1 MGKRKSIKLLTVC
14 GSGIVTSS
22 MLANK
27 LADMFEEEGYEV
39 TAMEANPSELSTYTE
54 REKYDLVAYASPI
67 NEEDLNGT
75 PALPAIGLITGLGDE
90 EFLEQ
95 ALEIFKAAG
104 K

>member
-27 LADMFEEEGYEV
+27 LTDMFEEEGYEV
-39 TAMEANPSELSTYTE
+39 TAMEANPSELATYVS

-67 NEEDLNGT
+67 NESDLNGT
-75 PALPAIGLITGLGDE
+75 PALPAIGLITGLGED

-95 ALEIFKAAG
+95 ALEILKAAG

>member
-1 MGKRKSIKLLTVC
+1 MGKSKSIKLLTVC

-27 LADMFEEEGYEV
+27 LTEMFEDEGYDV
-39 TAMEANPSELSTYTE
+39 KAMEANPSEMGTYLA
-54 REKYDLVAYASPI
+54 REHYDLVAYASPI
-67 NEEDLNGT
+67 DEQDLNGT

-90 EFLEQ
+90 EFMEQ
-95 ALEIFKAAG
+95 ALEILRAAG

>member
-1 MGKRKSIKLLTVC
+1 MGKKKSIKLLTVC

-22 MLANK
+22 MIANK
-27 LADMFEEEGYEV
+27 LTEMFEDEGYDV
-39 TAMEANPSELSTYTE
+39 TAMEANPSELATYVA
-54 REKYDLVAYASPI
+54 REHYDLVAYASPI

-75 PALPAIGLITGLGDE
+75 PALPAIGLITGMGED

>member
-1 MGKRKSIKLLTVC
+1 MGKRKIIKLLTVC

-22 MLANK
+22 MIANK
-27 LADMFEEEGYEV
+27 LTDMLEEEGYEV
-39 TAMEANPSELSTYTE
+39 SAMEANPSELATYVT
-54 REKYDLVAYASPI
+54 REHYDLVAYASPI
-67 NEEDLNGT
+67 NEDDLNGT

-90 EFLEQ
+90 EFIEK